1 MQLTMPLPFTT
12 TSLPDHR
19 HARRLQMMAVLGI
32 AALLTACGGGSSFGP
47 PPDPV
52 VPPNTTIVGV
62 LAKGRVSGA
71 SVCAYRITDGKQGVQ
86 LGSCTTTDADGNFTI
101 GFQDYAGEAMVQ
113 AKGGTYRDE
122 ATGASRTLTT
132 LRAIRPGNLLAIN
145 QNTVHITPLTELAVQ
160 RATALGSFT
169 TERITQAT
177 RDVSQRFGGFDLH
190 ATTPADLM
198 NTPGL
203 SLGFPERAYG
213 LALAGFSGYIAN
225 KGNSATLDTVLIDFA
240 RKIAA
245 NTLGSETTA
254 FRNGITTFLNSAQ
267 NGSGLTAATGAG
279 LIALNFGAGAI
290 TGQPV
295 TVTESGEKCL
305 VGSTRL
311 GLLGVNAMCWF
322 NLRPGTCNAANLQA
336 PTLSV
341 LNTEGWTTDSPS
353 GYTSVNSCRNQRQL
367 YTVDAVS
374 GTVYTS
380 DPF

>member
-1 MQLTMPLPFTT
+1 MRLTMPLQSIPS
-12 TSLPDHR
+12 TSFGHR
-19 HARRLQMMAVLGI
+19 RTRRLRMVAVLSI
-32 AALLTACGGGSSFGP
+32 ATLLTACGGGSSFGP
-47 PPDPV
+47 PPEPV

-62 LAKGRVSGA
+62 LAKGRVAGA

-86 LGSCTTTDADGNFTI
+86 LGSCTTTDTDGNFTI

-132 LRAIRPGNLLAIN
+132 LRAIRPGNLLAFN

-160 RATALGSFT
+160 RATALGSFSI
-169 TERITQAT
+169 ERITQAT
-177 RDVSQRFGGFDLH
+177 RDVSQRFGGFDLYD
-190 ATTPADLM
+190 TTPADLM

-240 RKIAA
+240 SKIAA

-267 NGSGLTAATGAG
+267 NGSGLNAATGPG

-305 VGSTRL
+305 IGSTRL
-311 GLLGVNAMCWF
+311 GIVGVNAMCWF
-322 NLRPGTCNAANLQA
+322 NLRAGTCNAANLEA
-336 PTLSV
+336 RTLAV

-353 GYTSVNSCRNQRQL
+353 AYTPVNSCRNQRQL

-374 GTVYTS
+374 NTIYTS

>member
-1 MQLTMPLPFTT
+1 MRLTMPLQSTT
-12 TSLPDHR
+12 PTESNHR
-19 HARRLQMMAVLGI
+19 RERRLLWMVTLSMA
-32 AALLTACGGGSSFGP
+32 AWLTACGGGSSFGP
-47 PPDPV
+47 TPDPV
-52 VPPNTTIVGV
+52 VPETTIVGV
-62 LAKGRVSGA
+62 VAKGRVSGA
-71 SVCAYRITDGKQGVQ
+71 SVCAYRITDGKQGAQ

-101 GFQDYAGEAMVQ
+101 GFRDYAGEAMVQ

-122 ATGASRTLTT
+122 ATGANRALTT

-145 QNTVHITPLTELAVQ
+145 QNTVHVTPLTELAVQ

-190 ATTPADLM
+190 TTTPADLM
-198 NTPGL
+198 SAPALT
-203 SLGFPERAYG
+203 LGFPERAYG

-225 KGNSATLDTVLIDFA
+225 KGNSVTLDAVLIDFVG
-240 RKIAA
+240 KIAS

-267 NGSGLTAATGAG
+267 NGSGLNAATGTG

-311 GLLGVNAMCWF
+311 GILGVNAMCWF
-322 NLRPGTCNAANLQA
+322 NLPSGACNAARLQG
-336 PTLSV
+336 PTLTV

-353 GYTSVNSCRNQRQL
+353 SYTSVNSCRNQRQL